1 MGRTEHQAVAAV
13 LLATFATL
21 AACGVRE
28 ESRTA
33 PSPSPVVQIEEAQRA
48 VESLCR
54 LQISGIAEGE
64 AAAAFG
70 VAHDSLHEIAAAVET
85 LDRSS
90 AARLLEAV
98 SFFVLAAY
106 VTFESVRDLVAHT
119 EPGESVPGIV
129 LAALSLVVMPV
140 LAVVK
145 RRTGEAM
152 GSATLIAD
160 AAETML
166 CSLLSLVLLIGLVLN
181 ATVGWWWA
189 DPVAAI
195 GIALLALREGLEAWR
210 GDDHQDESDG
220 PTVQDGAHAQGHH
233 TSNEY

>member
-1 MGRTEHQAVAAV
+1 MSVQLTTAERRTLRRRALLLEYLTIAWNLVEAVVAV
-13 LLATFATL
+13 GLGL
-21 AACGVRE
+21 AAGSIALIGFGFDSTIEVFAASVVIWEFRGLEEDRE
-28 ESRTA
+28 RTA
-33 PSPSPVVQIEEAQRA
+33 
-48 VESLCR
+48 LR
-54 LQISGIAEGE
+54 LI
-64 AAAAFG
+64 
-70 VAHDSLHEIAAAVET
+70 
-85 LDRSS
+85 
-90 AARLLEAV
+90 AV

-106 VTFESVRDLVAHT
+106 VTFESVRDLVGHA

-166 CSLLSLVLLIGLVLN
+166 CSLLSLVLLVGLVLN

-210 GDDHQDESDG
+210 GDGHVDEFDD
-220 PTVQDGAHAQGHH
+220 PTVQDGTHAQGHH
-233 TSNEY
+233 ASNEY

>member
-1 MGRTEHQAVAAV
+1 MPERSGLLRRALRLEYLTIAWNLIEAFVAVG
-13 LLATFATL
+13 LGL
-21 AACGVRE
+21 AAGSIALIGFGFDSTIEVFAASVVIWEFRGVEEDRE
-28 ESRTA
+28 STA
-33 PSPSPVVQIEEAQRA
+33 RRLIA
-48 VESLCR
+48 V
-54 LQISGIAEGE
+54 
-64 AAAAFG
+64 
-70 VAHDSLHEIAAAVET
+70 T
-85 LDRSS
+85 
-90 AARLLEAV
+90 
-98 SFFVLAAY
+98 FFVLAAY

-119 EPGESVPGIV
+119 EPSESVPGIV

-166 CSLLSLVLLIGLVLN
+166 CSLLSLILLVGLVLN

-195 GIALLALREGLEAWR
+195 GIALLALRVGLETWR
-210 GDDHQDESDG
+210 GDDHVDEFDD
-220 PTVQDGAHAQGHH
+220 PTVRDGTHAQGNH

>member
-1 MGRTEHQAVAAV
+1 MSVQFTTAERQRLRRRGLRLEYLTVAWNLIEAVVAV
-13 LLATFATL
+13 GLGL
-21 AACGVRE
+21 AASSIALIGFGFDSTIEVFAASVVIWEFRGLEEDRE
-28 ESRTA
+28 RTA
-33 PSPSPVVQIEEAQRA
+33 
-48 VESLCR
+48 LR
-54 LQISGIAEGE
+54 LI
-64 AAAAFG
+64 
-70 VAHDSLHEIAAAVET
+70 
-85 LDRSS
+85 
-90 AARLLEAV
+90 AV